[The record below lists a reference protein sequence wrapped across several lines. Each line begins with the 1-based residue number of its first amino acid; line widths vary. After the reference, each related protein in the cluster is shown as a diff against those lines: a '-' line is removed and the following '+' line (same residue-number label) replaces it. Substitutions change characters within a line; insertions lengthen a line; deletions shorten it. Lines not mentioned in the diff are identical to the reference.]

1 MTAEERVIVKMLVA
15 WSESPKYARSWL
27 IRKHHAFSGRRPID
41 LCNSGEVFR
50 VARYIRDLKREAW
63 KM

>member
-1 MTAEERVIVKMLVA
+1 MTAEERVIIKMLVA
-15 WSESPKYARSWL
+15 WSESSKYAQNWL
-27 IRKHHAFSGRRPID
+27 IKKHQAFNGRRPID

-50 VARYIRDLKREAW
+50 VARYIRDLNSEDW

>member
-1 MTAEERVIVKMLVA
+1 MTAEERVIIKMIVA

-27 IRKHHAFSGRRPID
+27 IKKHDAFNGRRPID

-50 VARYIRDLKREAW
+50 VARYLRELEHGDW
-63 KM
+63 TM